1 MRFVRK
7 RKTGDEKND
16 VDLGCQYFLYAYGEL
31 RANGIRKPQFE
42 AVSRMRIC
50 LCSSNDINPTST
62 SSTHIM
68 PSSKPSRQPK
78 PTPMFM
84 CPSNCSVSRKNCEN
98 DIECRPLWDT
108 YHGTCRNIVEW
119 NGRGRSPQCSDEC
132 KQSVRNLSTN
142 PHGMLYSCC
151 YCDDRMCRQGKMNLK
166 DMCNVSASE
175 SEVCTKMRS
184 ACDGSDDD
192 DDDDDDDDRDNN
204 RGTHL
209 WLITYFMLF
218 SHVQAD
224 AQVAH
229 LMNSR
234 AKKMLLVKCYWVMHK

>member
-1 MRFVRK
+1 
-7 RKTGDEKND
+7 
-16 VDLGCQYFLYAYGEL
+16 
-31 RANGIRKPQFE
+31 
-42 AVSRMRIC
+42 
-50 LCSSNDINPTST
+50 
-62 SSTHIM
+62 
-68 PSSKPSRQPK
+68 
-78 PTPMFM
+78 
-84 CPSNCSVSRKNCEN
+84 
-98 DIECRPLWDT
+98 
-108 YHGTCRNIVEW
+108 
-119 NGRGRSPQCSDEC
+119 
-132 KQSVRNLSTN
+132 
-142 PHGMLYSCC
+142 
-151 YCDDRMCRQGKMNLK
+151 
-166 DMCNVSASE
+166 MCNVSASE

-218 SHVQAD
+218 SHIQAD